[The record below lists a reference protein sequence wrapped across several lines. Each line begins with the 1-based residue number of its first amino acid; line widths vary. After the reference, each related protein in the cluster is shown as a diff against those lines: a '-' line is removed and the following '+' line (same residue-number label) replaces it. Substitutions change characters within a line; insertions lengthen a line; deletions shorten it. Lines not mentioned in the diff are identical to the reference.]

1 MAEFVYIDNS
11 NVFIESKRVSAVQK
25 GLALDIWEA
34 IDNQILDIS
43 YRMDFGHLHDFVAGN
58 DASRIKRAML
68 FGSRPPAN
76 DSLLNLARRA
86 GFEVVVEDRNAASRE
101 KKIDTGI
108 IAAMTR
114 YAYTKTDKDRD
125 TITLVA
131 GDGDY
136 VPAIRQLVED
146 GFRAEVVFWGHASQE
161 LKTVCRRF
169 VDLDSH
175 LQFLSLSS

>member
-1 MAEFVYIDNS
+1 M
-11 NVFIESKRVSAVQK
+11 
-25 GLALDIWEA
+25 
-34 IDNQILDIS
+34 
-43 YRMDFGHLHDFVAGN
+43 
-58 DASRIKRAML
+58 
-68 FGSRPPAN
+68 
-76 DSLLNLARRA
+76 
-86 GFEVVVEDRNAASRE
+86 EDRNAANRE

-108 IAAMTR
+108 VAAMTR
-114 YAYTKTDKDRD
+114 DAYTKTDKDRD

-161 LKTVCRRF
+161 LKTVCSRF